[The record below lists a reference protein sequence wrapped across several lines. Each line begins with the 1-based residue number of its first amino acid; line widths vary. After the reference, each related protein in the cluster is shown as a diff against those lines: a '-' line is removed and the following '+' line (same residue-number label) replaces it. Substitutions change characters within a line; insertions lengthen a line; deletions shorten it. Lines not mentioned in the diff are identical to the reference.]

1 MKKWKEKPIWLSII
15 LNIVI
20 LACLMLLFRPNFETS
35 DDAYMN
41 EFASGIFGQRENHL
55 VFINYILGSIIRFLY
70 EILPIVNWYTIAQ
83 YAAVF
88 ASFTSITYVLVRTK
102 GTELGIGVSAIL
114 ITAFGYQCYVLPQFT
129 KTAGCLLV
137 AGAVLIFAAFQ
148 GEKAV
153 WKQVVMGV
161 FLMLWGAMYREIVF
175 YLCLLMVFPIG
186 MVIFFR
192 DFFKNS
198 YQCVAKYVIIIMI
211 FVGVLGCVQ
220 VTSWYHECQ
229 YAREPE
235 WTEYLEWD
243 RALVKLIDSFFPYYQ
258 DDIALYTDLG
268 ISESDLRYYENW
280 NVADTDKL
288 STESLK
294 RLGVAKDAYWIST
307 KTKLIEF
314 WSEFPGVFLQVTVF
328 PYSMILLAFLLLN
341 SSKWNWMAYFLEAGA
356 LFAAYMYMYI
366 GGRYMQNRVDVVV
379 WFGAIVSMLYMWE
392 PDGSNR
398 LLNAKNKRNLL
409 VSLQVCTMLLL
420 GCINSES
427 FRWKYNPSV
436 EENILTRQD
445 AIVKDK
451 EHLYLCTI
459 NVFGTGVT
467 VDPFYVGEESE
478 LSNFYLLGSWTV
490 NTPITNHVLREYGIE
505 NPYRDAIDNEKVF
518 ILDSNN
524 NIELLR
530 YIRENYNE
538 CAQLKAVSE
547 IGNYTVYSVVTE

>member
-41 EFASGIFGQRENHL
+41 EFASGVFGQRENHL

-102 GTELGIGVSAIL
+102 GTELGMGVSAIL

-137 AGAVLIFAAFQ
+137 AGAVLIFAAFR

-153 WKQVVMGV
+153 WQQVAAGGI
-161 FLMLWGAMYREIVF
+161 LMLLGSMYREKVF
-175 YLCLLMVFPIG
+175 FLCLLMVFPIG
-186 MVIFFR
+186 VVIFFR
-192 DFFKNS
+192 DFFKNG
-198 YQCVAKYVIIIMI
+198 YQSVTKYVIIVMI
-211 FVGVLGCVQ
+211 FVGVLGCAQ
-220 VTSWYHECQ
+220 AAFWYHDYQ
-229 YAREPE
+229 YAKESE
-235 WTEYLEWD
+235 WSEYLTWD
-243 RALVKLIDSFFPYYQ
+243 TALVKLIDSFFPYYQ

-288 STESLK
+288 STQSLE
-294 RLGVAKDAYWIST
+294 RLVVAKDAYWISP

-314 WSEFPGVFLQVTVF
+314 WSEFPMAFFEMSIFPYCGMLLLFVFLQSRKRE
-328 PYSMILLAFLLLN
+328 YLAYLLEL
-341 SSKWNWMAYFLEAGA
+341 GT

-366 GGRYMQNRVDVVV
+366 GGRYAQNRVDVVV
-379 WFGAIVSMLYMWE
+379 WLGAIVAILYLWE
-392 PDGSNR
+392 PSGEKKIQNSIVR
-398 LLNAKNKRNLL
+398 RNLL
-409 VSLQVCTMLLL
+409 IGIQICAIIAMCVA
-420 GCINSES
+420 GNSS
-427 FRWKYNPSV
+427 FRWNWNPIM
-436 EENILTRQD
+436 EENIFARQTEI
-445 AIVKDK
+445 AEDK

-467 VDPFYVGEESE
+467 VDPFYCGTEGE

-490 NTPITNHVLREYGIE
+490 NTPITNQVLREYGVE
-505 NPYRDAIDNEKVF
+505 NPYRDAIDNEKVY
-518 ILDSNN
+518 ILDSANN
-524 NIELLR
+524 AELLR
-530 YIRENYNE
+530 YIQENYNE
-538 CAQLKAVSE
+538 AARLEAVKE
-547 IGNYTVYSVVTE
+547 IGI